1 MIDEVMKWIIGLSI
15 GVIGFFL
22 KRTFDDIKALQVE
35 NTNQQKE
42 LELLKQDSINKY
54 NRLEEKFDLL
64 YSAVNE
70 LTKEIKSLNIQLSK
84 KKDI

>member
-22 KRTFDDIKALQVE
+22 KRTFDDIKALQIE

>member
-1 MIDEVMKWIIGLSI
+1 MIDEVMKWLIGLSI

>member
-1 MIDEVMKWIIGLSI
+1 MIDEVMKWLIGLSI

-22 KRTFDDIKALQVE
+22 KRTFDDIKSLQLE

-64 YSAVNE
+64 YLAVNE

>member
-1 MIDEVMKWIIGLSI
+1 MVDDIMKWLIGLAI

-22 KRTFDDIKALQVE
+22 KRTFDDIKALQIE
-35 NTNQQKE
+35 NTNQQKD